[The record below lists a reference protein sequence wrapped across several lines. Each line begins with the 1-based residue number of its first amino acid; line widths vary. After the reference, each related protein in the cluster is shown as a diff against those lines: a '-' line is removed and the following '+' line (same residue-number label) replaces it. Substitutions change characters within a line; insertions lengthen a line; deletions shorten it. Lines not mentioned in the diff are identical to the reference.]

1 MNTKTKMPINN
12 YPARELTEDT
22 KWIICM
28 WDIRGDA
35 PEETAIML
43 QRSLKQVTDI
53 IDECKADG
61 YYDKVKR
68 HIEEFD
74 LACQTR
80 KEKTAS
86 MGKFRLPLT
95 CLSTRDGKVH
105 QVV

>member
-35 PEETAIML
+35 PEETAMLL

-53 IDECKADG
+53 IAECKADG

-74 LACQTR
+74 FICTNR
-80 KEKTAS
+80 KQKTAS
-86 MGKFRLPLT
+86 MGTFRFPVT
-95 CLSTRDGKVH
+95 CLSK
-105 QVV
+105 